1 MQKLPGNDE
10 PVAENKEITPKNNEP
25 VAEDKPITPEIDS
38 PVVANG
44 TFATSLPDIVAKIF
58 RPKKRRR
65 RSAGF
70 CRQLFYWLFSACSS
84 APIS

>member
-10 PVAENKEITPKNNEP
+10 PVAENEEITPENNEP

-38 PVVANG
+38 PVVGNG

-58 RPKKRRR
+58 RPKKTEE
-65 RSAGF
+65 
-70 CRQLFYWLFSACSS
+70 
-84 APIS
+84 APQRWFLPAAYFWHVLQHLYPEY